1 MNDPELDALWREGL
15 ELFARANKLKG
26 HTMFSKKAEPPF
38 PRHEFVDRLNALIA
52 AAQRAGV
59 TDNVLETEFKKH
71 LANLTHRRAANLS
84 LSTTPL
90 TCDGYGKPRS

>member
-1 MNDPELDALWREGL
+1 MHELDELWREGL
-15 ELFARANKLKG
+15 LLFAKANKLKE
-26 HTMFSKKAEPPF
+26 HKMFSKKAEPPF

-84 LSTTPL
+84 LTTTP
-90 TCDGYGKPRS
+90 TTFDGFGRKRT